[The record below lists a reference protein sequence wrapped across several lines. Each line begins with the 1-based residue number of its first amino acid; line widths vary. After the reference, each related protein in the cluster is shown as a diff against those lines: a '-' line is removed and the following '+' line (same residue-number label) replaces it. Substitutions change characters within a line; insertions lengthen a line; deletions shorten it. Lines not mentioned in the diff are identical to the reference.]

1 MLTIQACSDPLAGE
15 SKAQPLL
22 PLCSVSFLL
31 HHWISPLSSR
41 FYQDTSQSSKEREYA
56 ASCYQGSRKAEDEAL
71 PHDSNS
77 GETTWQEAALEVSD
91 DGILCPHPA
100 PSPVHCVLLFA
111 QGLGPCQ
118 KDSRPFHWLM
128 LKISSRM
135 SWRNE
140 AVKDTE
146 ETVLSGVKSH
156 CYVVSPAINTD
167 KLFGALVAQWLSLS
181 ANFSHWHITYA
192 ISILSFL

>member
-1 MLTIQACSDPLAGE
+1 MKGRKCENSLCYSFTVVLTIQACSDPLAGE

-31 HHWISPLSSR
+31 HHWISPCLLPFTRTPPSPP
-41 FYQDTSQSSKEREYA
+41 KREYA
-56 ASCYQGSRKAEDEAL
+56 ASWYQGSGKAEDEAL

-91 DGILCPHPA
+91 GGILCPHPS

-111 QGLGPCQ
+111 QGLGSRQ
-118 KDSRPFHWLM
+118 KGSRPFHLLM

-146 ETVLSGVKSH
+146 ETVLSGVKI
-156 CYVVSPAINTD
+156 P
-167 KLFGALVAQWLSLS
+167 SLCS
-181 ANFSHWHITYA
+181 
-192 ISILSFL
+192 